1 MILSA
6 VFFFFQPVLEVVL
19 ICIVE
24 EKSNVN
30 LMAPVRKNSHPCRFQ
45 SHGLM
50 FYLILS
56 SKELIDELAGLYV
69 VTACYYCD
77 VKKNAKGIMILRS
90 I

>member
-1 MILSA
+1 M
-6 VFFFFQPVLEVVL
+6 

-56 SKELIDELAGLYV
+56 SKELTDELAGLYV